1 MFLKRFLSSR
11 HFFSLYATTL
21 SVSKH
26 HHSIPTRRVHLSWIF
41 YATIVFLLPALAC
54 AAVPSGFKATVI
66 AQNMVNPTAMA
77 VSPDGRIF
85 IGEQAG
91 RIRIVDNNHL
101 LSTALLNIKSKV
113 DSNGERGLLGIAL
126 DPNFLVNQWI
136 YVYYTSKTPAIH
148 NRVSRFKVQGNSIVP
163 GSEAVILDI
172 QPLNN
177 HNNHNGGALH
187 FGTDG
192 KLYIA
197 VGDNAVGSNA
207 QSLGNLK
214 GKILRINKDGSIP
227 TDNPFFKTAQ
237 GVNRAI
243 WALGLR
249 NPFTFAIQRGSGR
262 MFINDVGQDVAEE
275 INRGMK
281 GANYGWPAVE
291 GWGKNPK
298 YRNPIAAY
306 NHGNAPCAAIVGSAF
321 YNPISEQFPAH
332 FVGDYFFGDYCG
344 GWIRRFDTTTREI
357 TSFASDYKTL
367 VDLQVD
373 PDGTLYILQKQGGKL
388 TAVRWNG

>member
-1 MFLKRFLSSR
+1 MFFKELVSFP
-11 HFFSLYATTL
+11 HFFSLLVTFPSAVKNYPSKFIRCFYLGGIFCATVT
-21 SVSKH
+21 
-26 HHSIPTRRVHLSWIF
+26 
-41 YATIVFLLPALAC
+41 FLLPNLTL

-66 AQNMVNPTAMA
+66 AQNIINPTVMA

-91 RIRIVDNNHL
+91 RIRVVDNDHL
-101 LSTALLNIKSKV
+101 LSTSLLNIKLKV
-113 DSNGERGLLGIAL
+113 DSTGERGLLGIAL

-136 YVYYTSKTPAIH
+136 YVYYTSKTPVIH

-163 GSEAVILDI
+163 GSEVVILDI
-172 QPLNN
+172 QQLNT
-177 HNNHNGGALH
+177 HLNHNGGAIH
-187 FGTDG
+187 FGLDG
-192 KLYIA
+192 KLYVA

-207 QSLGNLK
+207 QSLANLK

-227 TDNPFFKTAQ
+227 TDNPFFKTAK

-249 NPFTFAIQRGSGR
+249 NPFTFAVQRGSGR
-262 MFINDVGQDVAEE
+262 IFINDVGQNIAEE

-281 GANYGWPAVE
+281 GANYGWPAIE
-291 GWGKNPK
+291 GWGNNTK

-321 YNPISEQFPAH
+321 YNPITEQFPAY
-332 FVGDYFFGDYCG
+332 FIGDYFFGDFCG

-357 TSFASDYKTL
+357 KPFASNYKTL

-373 PDGTLYILQKQGGKL
+373 PDGTLYILQKEGGKL

>member
-1 MFLKRFLSSR
+1 VFFKEFVLFP
-11 HFFSLYATTL
+11 HFFSL
-21 SVSKH
+21 SVTNSSAIKN
-26 HHSIPTRRVHLSWIF
+26 HHSITTRQVYLAWIF
-41 YATIVFLLPALAC
+41 FATMMFLLPNLAS
-54 AAVPSGFKATVI
+54 AVVPSGFKATVI
-66 AQNMVNPTAMA
+66 AQNIVNPTAMA

-91 RIRIVDNNHL
+91 RIRIVNNDHL
-101 LSTALLNIKSKV
+101 LSTPLLNIKSKV
-113 DSNGERGLLGIAL
+113 NSTGERGLLGIAL
-126 DPNFLVNQWI
+126 DPNFLANQWI
-136 YVYYTSKTPAIH
+136 YVYYTSKTPVIH

-163 GSEAVILDI
+163 GSEVVILDI
-172 QPLNN
+172 QQLNN
-177 HNNHNGGALH
+177 FPNHNGGAIH
-187 FGTDG
+187 FGLDG

-207 QSLGNLK
+207 QSLANLK

-227 TDNPFFKTAQ
+227 TDNPFFKTAK

-249 NPFTFAIQRGSGR
+249 NPFTFAIQRGTGR

-281 GANYGWPAVE
+281 GANYGWPAIE
-291 GWGKNPK
+291 GWGSNPK
-298 YRNPIAAY
+298 YHNPVAAY
-306 NHGNAPCAAIVGSAF
+306 NHGNMPCAAIVGSAF
-321 YNPISEQFPAH
+321 YNPITEQFPAN
-332 FVGDYFFGDYCG
+332 FVGDYFFGDFCG

-357 TSFASDYKTL
+357 KPFASGFKTL

-373 PDGTLYILQKQGGKL
+373 PDGTLYILQKEGGKL